1 MRTYKF
7 TALCKSG
14 ETKTTTFQASGYLE
28 ARKKLQEF
36 IENN

>member
-7 TALCKSG
+7 TAQCKSG
-14 ETKTTTFQASGYLE
+14 EWKTTEFEAENYSA

-36 IENN
+36 IESN